1 MENLLAHSF
10 DYLSS
15 YEPSKIRKGLRQVEG
30 LLAQICLSK
39 PKSTSDRRRS
49 YLATESHP
57 VPKALSELRDDP
69 AFREFFKIQDGFQWN
84 GAFLNFDA
92 DFDLMGPSRSCYEIS
107 RRNIQISTTNK
118 QTADT
123 VAMRLVSCLE
133 HLLGRGSNGTNDM
146 LIVCTLDL
154 IQGALLLHPPSRTLF
169 AREIYMNLL
178 LDLLDPINCPAIQ
191 SATLLTLVTALLDCP
206 ANTRTFEDL
215 DGLLTV
221 TSLFKQRA
229 TSREVKLKLVEF
241 LYFYLM
247 PETPILGRGAS
258 VSPPPGLQRSP
269 SKISNRPMSQSSQT
283 STGGAK
289 MNRDTRTT
297 DEKQALLGRYLNNV
311 EDLVEDLKETAPFG
325 ATVY

>member
-1 MENLLAHSF
+1 MEALLAHSF

-15 YEPSKIRKGLRQVEG
+15 YEPSKVRKGLRQVEG

-39 PKSTSDRRRS
+39 SKPANDRRKPRMS
-49 YLATESHP
+49 PDIPQP

-69 AFREFFKIQDGFQWN
+69 AFREFSKLQESFQWN
-84 GAFLNFDA
+84 
-92 DFDLMGPSRSCYEIS
+92 I
-107 RRNIQISTTNK
+107 
-118 QTADT
+118 
-123 VAMRLVSCLE
+123 AMRLVSCLE

-154 IQGALLLHPPSRTLF
+154 IQGALLLHQGSRSLF

-178 LDLLDPINCPAIQ
+178 LDLLDPINCPAVQ

-247 PETPILGRGAS
+247 PETPTQAP
-258 VSPPPGLQRSP
+258 VSPPGLQRSP
-269 SKISNRPMSQSSQT
+269 SKLSNAPFSRSAHNAANAASKMS
-283 STGGAK
+283 
-289 MNRDTRTT
+289 RDTRTT

>member
-1 MENLLAHSF
+1 METLLAHSF

-15 YEPSKIRKGLRQVEG
+15 YEPSKVRKGLRQVEG

-39 PKSTSDRRRS
+39 SKCAATPDRRRS
-49 YLATESHP
+49 YLAASETQP

-69 AFREFFKIQDGFQWN
+69 AFREFFKLQESFQWN
-84 GAFLNFDA
+84 
-92 DFDLMGPSRSCYEIS
+92 
-107 RRNIQISTTNK
+107 
-118 QTADT
+118 

-191 SATLLTLVTALLDCP
+191 SATLLTLVTALIDCP

-247 PETPILGRGAS
+247 PETPILGPGIS
-258 VSPPPGLQRSP
+258 PPGLQRSP
-269 SKISNRPMSQSSQT
+269 SKISSRPLSQSSHT
-283 STGGAK
+283 AAAGK
-289 MNRDTRTT
+289 MSRDTRTT

>member
-1 MENLLAHSF
+1 M
-10 DYLSS
+10 
-15 YEPSKIRKGLRQVEG
+15 K
-30 LLAQICLSK
+30 
-39 PKSTSDRRRS
+39 
-49 YLATESHP
+49 
-57 VPKALSELRDDP
+57 
-69 AFREFFKIQDGFQWN
+69 
-84 GAFLNFDA
+84 
-92 DFDLMGPSRSCYEIS
+92 
-107 RRNIQISTTNK
+107 
-118 QTADT
+118 T

-258 VSPPPGLQRSP
+258 LSPPPGLQRSP
-269 SKISNRPMSQSSQT
+269 SKISNRPMSQSSHT
-283 STGGAK
+283 SAGGAK
-289 MNRDTRTT
+289 MRDTRTT
-297 DEKQALLGRYLNNV
+297 DEKQAMLGRYLNNV

>member
-1 MENLLAHSF
+1 MERYAFLTL
-10 DYLSS
+10 
-15 YEPSKIRKGLRQVEG
+15 
-30 LLAQICLSK
+30 CLSHGL
-39 PKSTSDRRRS
+39 
-49 YLATESHP
+49 YL
-57 VPKALSELRDDP
+57 
-69 AFREFFKIQDGFQWN
+69 IQMLIPC
-84 GAFLNFDA
+84 A
-92 DFDLMGPSRSCYEIS
+92 
-107 RRNIQISTTNK
+107 
-118 QTADT
+118 
-123 VAMRLVSCLE
+123 VAMRLVTCLE
-133 HLLGRGSNGTNDM
+133 HLLGRGSNGTNDL
-146 LIVCTLDL
+146 LIISTLDL

-191 SATLLTLVTALLDCP
+191 STTLLTLVTALLDNP
-206 ANTRTFEDL
+206 ANTRTFEAL

-247 PETPILGRGAS
+247 PETPTNTPAGTGVSSPGAH
-258 VSPPPGLQRSP
+258 RSP
-269 SKISNRPMSQSSQT
+269 SKRPHSRNGHAGQN
-283 STGGAK
+283 G
-289 MNRDTRTT
+289 NTRMT

>member
-1 MENLLAHSF
+1 METLLAHSF

-15 YEPSKIRKGLRQVEG
+15 YEPSKVRKGLRQVEG

-39 PKSTSDRRRS
+39 SKCTADRRRS
-49 YLATESHP
+49 YLATEAQP
-57 VPKALSELRDDP
+57 PPKALAELRDDP
-69 AFREFFKIQDGFQWN
+69 AFREFFKLQESFQWN
-84 GAFLNFDA
+84 
-92 DFDLMGPSRSCYEIS
+92 
-107 RRNIQISTTNK
+107 
-118 QTADT
+118 

-247 PETPILGRGAS
+247 PETPILGPGAS
-258 VSPPPGLQRSP
+258 PPGLQRSP
-269 SKISNRPMSQSSQT
+269 SKISSRPMSQSSHT
-283 STGGAK
+283 SAGPGK
-289 MNRDTRTT
+289 MIRDTRTT

>member
-1 MENLLAHSF
+1 METLLAHSF

-15 YEPSKIRKGLRQVEG
+15 YEPSKVRKGLRQVEG

-39 PKSTSDRRRS
+39 SKQPVSDKRRS
-49 YLATESHP
+49 LLSFGAPQP
-57 VPKALSELRDDP
+57 VPKALSELKDDP
-69 AFREFFKIQDGFQWN
+69 AFREFFKLQEGFQWN
-84 GAFLNFDA
+84 
-92 DFDLMGPSRSCYEIS
+92 
-107 RRNIQISTTNK
+107 
-118 QTADT
+118 
-123 VAMRLVSCLE
+123 VAMRLVTCLE
-133 HLLGRGSNGTNDM
+133 HLLGRGSNGTNDL
-146 LIVCTLDL
+146 LILSTLDL
-154 IQGALLLHPPSRTLF
+154 IQGVLLLHPPSRTLF

-191 SATLLTLVTALLDCP
+191 SATLLTLVTALLDHP
-206 ANTRTFEDL
+206 TNTRTFEEL

-247 PETPILGRGAS
+247 PETPMTSMGAGS
-258 VSPPPGLQRSP
+258 SAPNAAALGLQRSP
-269 SKISNRPMSQSSQT
+269 SKLGGPTPRNVNSSGANH
-283 STGGAK
+283 GGRG
-289 MNRDTRTT
+289 NRDTRTT

>member
-1 MENLLAHSF
+1 METLLAHSF

-15 YEPSKIRKGLRQVEG
+15 YEPSKVRKGLRQVEG

-39 PKSTSDRRRS
+39 SKQPVSDKRRS
-49 YLATESHP
+49 LLSFGAPQP
-57 VPKALSELRDDP
+57 VPKALSELKDDP
-69 AFREFFKIQDGFQWN
+69 AFREFFKLQEGFQWN
-84 GAFLNFDA
+84 
-92 DFDLMGPSRSCYEIS
+92 
-107 RRNIQISTTNK
+107 
-118 QTADT
+118 
-123 VAMRLVSCLE
+123 VAMRLVTCLE
-133 HLLGRGSNGTNDM
+133 HLLGRGSNGTNDL
-146 LIVCTLDL
+146 LIISTLDL

-169 AREIYMNLL
+169 AREIYMNIL

-191 SATLLTLVTALLDCP
+191 SATLLTLVTALLDHP
-206 ANTRTFEDL
+206 ANTRTFEEL

-247 PETPILGRGAS
+247 PETPMTA
-258 VSPPPGLQRSP
+258 VSAPNTGLQRSP
-269 SKISNRPMSQSSQT
+269 SKL
-283 STGGAK
+283 GGPVSK
-289 MNRDTRTT
+289 SVNMPGGHHGPRGSRDTRTT

>member
-1 MENLLAHSF
+1 METLLAHSF

-39 PKSTSDRRRS
+39 PKPAVNDKRRPLMS
-49 YLATESHP
+49 LTAAQQSPQPT
-57 VPKALSELRDDP
+57 PKALSELKEDP
-69 AFREFFKIQDGFQWN
+69 AFREFFKLQDGFQWN
-84 GAFLNFDA
+84 V
-92 DFDLMGPSRSCYEIS
+92 
-107 RRNIQISTTNK
+107 T
-118 QTADT
+118 
-123 VAMRLVSCLE
+123 MRLVICLE
-133 HLLGRGSNGTNDM
+133 HLLGRGSSGVNDL
-146 LIVCTLDL
+146 LIIATLDL
-154 IQGALLLHPPSRTLF
+154 IQGVLLLHPPSRTLF

-191 SATLLTLVTALLDCP
+191 SATLLTLVTALLDNP
-206 ANTRTFEDL
+206 ANTRTFEEL

-221 TSLFKQRA
+221 TSLFKLRT

-247 PETPILGRGAS
+247 PETATVLAGMGSSAPNTA
-258 VSPPPGLQRSP
+258 VPGLQKSP
-269 SKISNRPMSQSSQT
+269 SRPVPFSRSVNVYGA
-283 STGGAK
+283 GGGK
-289 MNRDTRTT
+289 SRDTRTT
-297 DEKQALLGRYLNNV
+297 DEKQTLLGRYLNNV

>member
-1 MENLLAHSF
+1 MEALLAHSF

-39 PKSTSDRRRS
+39 AKPVPDRRARTPNTQ
-49 YLATESHP
+49 AQP
-57 VPKALSELRDDP
+57 VTKSFSELRDDP
-69 AFREFFKIQDGFQWN
+69 AFREFSKLQESFQWN
-84 GAFLNFDA
+84 IA
-92 DFDLMGPSRSCYEIS
+92 I
-107 RRNIQISTTNK
+107 
-118 QTADT
+118 
-123 VAMRLVSCLE
+123 RLVSCLE
-133 HLLGRGSNGTNDM
+133 RLLGRGSNGTADM

-154 IQGALLLHPPSRTLF
+154 IQGALLLHRGSRKLF

-178 LDLLDPINCPAIQ
+178 LDLLDPINCPAVQ

-247 PETPILGRGAS
+247 PETPTPAPM
-258 VSPPPGLQRSP
+258 SPPPGLQRSP
-269 SKISNRPMSQSSQT
+269 SKLSSGASPRSGHSVANAASKMS
-283 STGGAK
+283 
-289 MNRDTRTT
+289 RDTRTT

-325 ATVY
+325 ATVH

>member
-1 MENLLAHSF
+1 M
-10 DYLSS
+10 
-15 YEPSKIRKGLRQVEG
+15 
-30 LLAQICLSK
+30 
-39 PKSTSDRRRS
+39 
-49 YLATESHP
+49 
-57 VPKALSELRDDP
+57 LSELRDDP
-69 AFREFFKIQDGFQWN
+69 AFREFSKLQESFQWN
-84 GAFLNFDA
+84 
-92 DFDLMGPSRSCYEIS
+92 I
-107 RRNIQISTTNK
+107 
-118 QTADT
+118 
-123 VAMRLVSCLE
+123 AMRLVSCLE

-154 IQGALLLHPPSRTLF
+154 IQGALLLHRGSRTLF

-178 LDLLDPINCPAIQ
+178 LDLLDPINCPAVQ

-206 ANTRTFEDL
+206 SNTRTFEDL

-241 LYFYLM
+241 LYFSSDA
-247 PETPILGRGAS
+247 RGHDPGTH
-258 VSPPPGLQRSP
+258 VSPASAHSAAANAA
-269 SKISNRPMSQSSQT
+269 SKT
-283 STGGAK
+283 
-289 MNRDTRTT
+289 NRDIRTT

>member
-1 MENLLAHSF
+1 MEALLAHSF

-39 PKSTSDRRRS
+39 PKPVSDRRSRS
-49 YLATESHP
+49 PDSQP
-57 VPKALSELRDDP
+57 VPKMLSELRDDP
-69 AFREFFKIQDGFQWN
+69 AFREFSKLQESFQWN
-84 GAFLNFDA
+84 
-92 DFDLMGPSRSCYEIS
+92 I
-107 RRNIQISTTNK
+107 
-118 QTADT
+118 
-123 VAMRLVSCLE
+123 AMRLVSCLE

-154 IQGALLLHPPSRTLF
+154 IQGALLLHRGSRTLF

-178 LDLLDPINCPAIQ
+178 LDLLDPINCPAVQ

-206 ANTRTFEDL
+206 SNTRTFEDL

-247 PETPILGRGAS
+247 PEAMTPAPM
-258 VSPPPGLQRSP
+258 SPPPGLQRSP
-269 SKISNRPMSQSSQT
+269 SKLSSAPFSRSAHSAAANAASKT
-283 STGGAK
+283 
-289 MNRDTRTT
+289 NRDIRTT

>member
-1 MENLLAHSF
+1 METLLAHSF

-39 PKSTSDRRRS
+39 PKSAANDKRRPLMS
-49 YLATESHP
+49 LTAAQQPPQPT
-57 VPKALSELRDDP
+57 PKALSELKDDP
-69 AFREFFKIQDGFQWN
+69 AFREFFKLQDGFQWN
-84 GAFLNFDA
+84 V
-92 DFDLMGPSRSCYEIS
+92 
-107 RRNIQISTTNK
+107 T
-118 QTADT
+118 
-123 VAMRLVSCLE
+123 MRLVICLE
-133 HLLGRGSNGTNDM
+133 HLLGRGSSGVNDL
-146 LIVCTLDL
+146 LIIATLDL
-154 IQGALLLHPPSRTLF
+154 IQGVLLLHPPSRTLF

-191 SATLLTLVTALLDCP
+191 SATLLTLVTALLDNP
-206 ANTRTFEDL
+206 SNTRTFEEL

-221 TSLFKQRA
+221 TSLFKLRT

-247 PETPILGRGAS
+247 PETAT
-258 VSPPPGLQRSP
+258 VSAGMGSSAPNTAVPELQKSP
-269 SKISNRPMSQSSQT
+269 SRLVPFSRSVNVYGA
-283 STGGAK
+283 GGGK
-289 MNRDTRTT
+289 SRDTRTT
-297 DEKQALLGRYLNNV
+297 DEKQTLLGRYLNNV